1 METGRPPSESGR
13 ASSLSNTGKLLLAL
27 FLSNSALVFHNHWPT
42 AGVRWVPELS
52 LDLVI
57 LLGGLVLLAT
67 WRPLGR
73 GVRGIVLVLYLILM
87 LGRYLDVTAPALL
100 GRPIDLYWEIRHFP
114 QVVAM
119 FLDGVAGW
127 QILVGGLALLALV
140 GVLVAVVRWALGT
153 VIAALAHPTGRR
165 RLGALSLVLLALY
178 GVGRLSPRWPT
189 EHWFALSAG
198 AMLAGQAQSALAAT
212 VLNNPRRFAAE
223 SPLPDSDL
231 GRLAGGDLLVIFLES
246 YGALVLDDPAFAD
259 PLAADFTA
267 LQRKLDVAGW
277 RVASARVE
285 SSTFGG
291 SSWLAHASLLAGARI
306 ADPAD
311 YQSLLTSNRSTL
323 VARFAAA
330 GYRTLALKPGLKYPW
345 PEGWFYGFDQILDA
359 RRLNYRGPIYGWWA
373 IPDQFSLYWLHQIA
387 VAPADRAPLFVV
399 FPTIVSHAPFTP
411 VPPYHPDWGVFDDW
425 FAATE
430 ASDVMELN
438 RRLHGREL
446 AEAFIRSIRYNLQML
461 GGYLRQYAPDNALLV
476 VLGDH
481 QPPAAVGGREISW
494 QVPVHLFARDPALIE
509 ASVAVGFQPGL
520 RPGPA
525 ALGGIEDLGPWLL
538 RLLDSQQPPPATFS
552 PVAATIAG
560 LATPTAAPPPTQ

>member
-1 METGRPPSESGR
+1 M
-13 ASSLSNTGKLLLAL
+13 SLSNNIKLLFAL
-27 FLSNSALVFHNHWPT
+27 FLLNSALVFHNRWPT
-42 AGVRWVPELS
+42 VGVRWVSELS
-52 LDLVI
+52 LDLTI
-57 LLGGLVLLAT
+57 LLGVLVLLAA

-73 GVRGIVLVLYLILM
+73 GARGVALVLYLILM

-100 GRPIDLYWEIRHFP
+100 GRPINLYWESRHLP
-114 QVVAM
+114 GVMAM
-119 FLDGVAGW
+119 FLDGVAIW
-127 QILVGGLALLALV
+127 EILLGGLGLLALA
-140 GVLVAVVRWALGT
+140 GVLVAVARWALGT
-153 VIAALAHPTGRR
+153 VTAALAHPTGRR

-246 YGALVLDDPAFAD
+246 YGALVLDDPDFAD

-267 LQRKLDVAGW
+267 LQRKLDAAGW
-277 RVASARVE
+277 QVASARVE

-359 RRLNYRGPIYGWWA
+359 RRLDYRGPIYGWWA
-373 IPDQFSLYWLHQIA
+373 IPDQFSLYWLHQTA
-387 VAPADRAPLFVV
+387 VAPADRSPLFVV

-411 VPPYHPDWGVFDDW
+411 VPPYHPDWRVFDDW

-446 AEAFIRSIRYNLQML
+446 AEAFLRSIRYNLQML
-461 GGYLRQYAPDNALLV
+461 GGYLRQYAPENALLV

-481 QPPAAVGGREISW
+481 QPPAVVGGREISW
-494 QVPVHLFARDPALIE
+494 QVPVHVFSRDPALIE
-509 ASVAVGFQPGL
+509 ASLLAGFQPGL
-520 RPGPA
+520 LPGPT

-538 RLLDSQQPPPATFS
+538 RLLDSQQPPPSALGPEPT
-552 PVAATIAG
+552 VG
-560 LATPTAAPPPTQ
+560 LVSRTADELPPQ